1 MNKTKQSSKKNTRL
15 DLRLSLTEKEL
26 LKKAAVLK
34 HESVSDYVRV
44 IALNEAKRAVDASS
58 STILSEADR
67 DLLLTALDHPPEPS
81 EALKQAMAKYL
92 GS

>member
-1 MNKTKQSSKKNTRL
+1 MNKTNSKKNTRL

-44 IALNEAKRAVDASS
+44 IALNEAKRVVDASS
-58 STILSEADR
+58 TVFLSEADR
-67 DLLLTALDHPPEPS
+67 DLLLAVLDHPPEPN